1 MEFNFT
7 KRKKIYTSIINYIK
21 KEKKR
26 QDDKDSIRSS
36 FRIGKKLGEGVQGIV
51 YKVYSK
57 TYPIVLKRS
66 NISQSEYKL
75 KDKIYSKDT
84 LKLPPYIEL
93 ACLTLVN
100 QLVLQRI
107 CPNFTINY
115 HNEIL
120 NTCNKEPNISYRK
133 HCTIQY
139 NEFVNYGTFEDWAK
153 KNHKQELWYNAI
165 FQILAALYAMHKY
178 YNLFHNDFHGRNLL
192 VQKVKP
198 GGYWTYIIDGTRY
211 YVPNLGFVFLIS
223 DFGFGWIPNVMYPEW
238 YIRKNIK
245 HYSLIDSMGTKLTT
259 QSRLTWD
266 IYKLKKITI
275 NPLLKVS
282 KKIPKY
288 FKEQFL
294 GILDI
299 LITSNE
305 ENITLGDIINILYG
319 STIVSKKEC
328 TDYPNYCYNNKKFAI
343 GSRIE
348 TYNMDKKLNTKPL
361 PKDLLKLLEH
371 YH

>member
-1 MEFNFT
+1 MEFNCS
-7 KRKKIYTSIINYIK
+7 KRKKIYKSIVSFIK
-21 KEKKR
+21 KEKN
-26 QDDKDSIRSS
+26 DSVRSS

-51 YKVYSK
+51 YKAHLK
-57 TYPIVLKRS
+57 NKQKEENPIVLKRS
-66 NISQSEYKL
+66 TISNDEYLL
-75 KDKIYSKDT
+75 KNKMFSKKT
-84 LKLPPYIEL
+84 LQLPPYIEL
-93 ACLTLVN
+93 ACLTLVSE
-100 QLVLQRI
+100 LVLQRI
-107 CPNFTINY
+107 CPNFTLNY

-120 NTCNKEPNISYRK
+120 NTCNKEPSISRRK

-139 NEFVNYGTFEDWAK
+139 NEYVNYGTFEDWASK
-153 KNHKQELWYNAI
+153 THKQELWYNAI

-178 YNLFHNDFHGRNLL
+178 YNLFHNDFHGRNVL
-192 VQKVKP
+192 VQKIKP
-198 GGYWTYIIDGTRY
+198 GGYWIYIIDGIRY

-245 HYSLIDSMGTKLTT
+245 HYSLLDSMGTKLTT

-275 NPLLKVS
+275 DPLLKIS

-299 LITSNE
+299 LVTSNE
-305 ENITLGDIINILYG
+305 ENTTIGDIINILYG
-319 STIVSKKEC
+319 SIIVSKNEC
-328 TDYPNYCYNNKKFAI
+328 NDYPNYCYNVKKFTN
-343 GSRIE
+343 GTRID
-348 TYNMDKKLNTKPL
+348 TYNMDKKLD
-361 PKDLLKLLEH
+361 PKNIPANLSKLITI
-371 YH
+371 Y